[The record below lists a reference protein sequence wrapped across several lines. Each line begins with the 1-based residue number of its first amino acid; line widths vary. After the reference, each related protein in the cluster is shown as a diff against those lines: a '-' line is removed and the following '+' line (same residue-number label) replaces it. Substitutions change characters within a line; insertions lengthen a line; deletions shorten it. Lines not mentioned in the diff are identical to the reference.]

1 MSAMSTE
8 DYELAATAYRRVVQF
23 ETNSFEA
30 WNNLSKAYIKLGQ
43 KFRSWKTLQEAI
55 KCMNAICEG
64 IVDRNGES
72 TAKLAV
78 KMQELFG
85 RIAATSSGSTTIW
98 RLYAKLLINNKE
110 KDIEKVIQCLQKCH
124 RNAVQTNDW
133 QKDPKLIVETLKH
146 CLLLADEYHECAV
159 LDTTKALRVL
169 SSSKLAINSVVVL
182 VEKTRGDW
190 SQTKPKCGS
199 SDGVTITTT
208 THALQCDRNMSSE
221 TTEETVDPDLVL
233 SEHTLNALKEFYEET
248 NRKLEAEDNTKLTDI
263 EENWQLSQ
271 FWYTLL
277 CRSIDTLLH
286 YVRNPHSLLGFCR
299 GTGCEK
305 LREIAKLPKE
315 DIHSIELVLFE
326 FDRRFEAKYA
336 SDYVFYDYNE
346 PIDEVMR
353 QRFPEKCFDVVVA
366 DPPFL
371 SEECMRKTSETIK
384 YLAKDKVL
392 VCTGAVMRDLMH
404 ECLELEECLHFEP
417 KHNRNLG
424 NEFKCFSNFR
434 LRHLD
439 HKSLFIII

>member
-1 MSAMSTE
+1 IGAF
-8 DYELAATAYRRVVQF
+8 A
-23 ETNSFEA
+23 
-30 WNNLSKAYIKLGQ
+30 
-43 KFRSWKTLQEAI
+43 EAI
-55 KCMNAICEG
+55 QSWHRLIDIKNQYIDDKIAGILVNALCEG

-133 QKDPKLIVETLKH
+133 QKEPKLIVETLKH

-248 NRKLEAEDNTKLTDI
+248 NRKLEAEDDTKLTDI

-271 FWYTLL
+271 FWYTEDTARYL
-277 CRSIDTLLH
+277 C
-286 YVRNPHSLLGFCR
+286 
-299 GTGCEK
+299 
-305 LREIAKLPKE
+305 
-315 DIHSIELVLFE
+315 
-326 FDRRFEAKYA
+326 
-336 SDYVFYDYNE
+336 
-346 PIDEVMR
+346 DEVMHALGVSDDPKTAPIKR
-353 QRFPEKCFDVVVA
+353 SIACISCPTLFDA
-366 DPPFL
+366 L
-371 SEECMRKTSETIK
+371 
-384 YLAKDKVL
+384 
-392 VCTGAVMRDLMH
+392 
-404 ECLELEECLHFEP
+404 
-417 KHNRNLG
+417 
-424 NEFKCFSNFR
+424 
-434 LRHLD
+434 
-439 HKSLFIII
+439 